1 MKSILVPT
9 DFSENAENAITYAAE
24 MNLKINGKIILF
36 HSYLVPVPVSDVAF
50 SMAMIDEKEVKEAA
64 KSTLNKLKITYEILY
79 PGMIFETDLSEGIAD
94 SEIVTEEKLSKCDLV
109 VMGTR
114 GKSGMREFFIGS
126 NTVSVI
132 NKSICPVISV
142 PDNAKMRGLKKIVF
156 ATNFAPGDFKNAFE
170 VVDMAREF
178 NSHIEF
184 LHISN
189 GDISQTIVRNNLQ
202 EFRQRIINESK
213 YPEIS
218 IKLLQDQNSFHG
230 LNTYLEDYNPDLLAI
245 STRDRSFVEKYFDR
259 SLTKKMVHHS
269 HIPLLAL
276 HTSV

>member
-36 HSYLVPVPVSDVAF
+36 HSYLVPVPVTDIAF
-50 SMAMIDEKEVKEAA
+50 SMAMIDDNEVRQAA

-79 PGMIFETDLSEGIAD
+79 PGMEFETDLSEGIAD
-94 SEIVTEEKLSKCDLV
+94 TEIVTEEKLSKCDLV
-109 VMGTR
+109 IMGTH
-114 GKSGMREFFIGS
+114 GKSGLQEFFIGS

-156 ATNFAPGDFKNAFE
+156 ATDFASNDFKNVFE
-170 VVDMAREF
+170 IVEHARNF
-178 NSHIEF
+178 NSHIEL
-184 LHISN
+184 LHIST
-189 GDISQTIVRNNLQ
+189 GQSDQLIEKSKLIELQ
-202 EFRQRIINESK
+202 QRIINESK
-213 YPEIS
+213 YPDIS
-218 IKLLQDQNSFHG
+218 INLLPDKNSFQG
-230 LNTYLEDYNPDLLAI
+230 LNSYLEEYNPDLLAI
-245 STRDRSFVEKYFDR
+245 STRDRSFVDKYFDR

-269 HIPLLAL
+269 HIPLIAL
-276 HTSV
+276 HSSM